1 MLTRRELL
9 HDAATVLAAVALR
22 DLAFSNA
29 ARAQAQSATD
39 ISRWPRVVQS
49 QIGVAFQHPPGWTVR
64 VQETGM
70 AGAAEGRDG
79 LTGARGWGQLVTVRE
94 GTSSAQLITVLAA
107 NLGQAIHGFR
117 TVDAVRLS
125 TTPDLSAL
133 RFSFPYVDGVRKG
146 TLIMSVKKGGAI
158 ALGFDAPAA
167 AYAARLDEMTSM
179 IGTFR
184 WFESSL
190 RLEKV
195 SEPRERA
202 FSIMRPAGWRADLKV
217 IRPQVDAGLT
227 IVMSD
232 PTGAMTVEVSRPRLP
247 MFAAPGAG
255 APDLLGPEGGTYP
268 LGQRWGWEPLLV
280 RRHLPGRTYL
290 RDFLIPMLKRTRPGL
305 QLAGLGDRH
314 DMMFSPEAGLARAFG
329 GSAAGGEAEYVWTD
343 RNGVRRR
350 GRAVGQTI
358 HMPYPDPRAP
368 AFWYVPRLLLAEA
381 PEPQFNTAVA
391 AMITANASLAIDPH
405 WLAAEIKGSRDRWRI
420 INETEQIL
428 WNKYQ
433 EAVQYRQKTAYD
445 AAEKWD
451 QTIRHTFAGSSDFG
465 SYVPYGADRIMTSDG
480 RIVPVIE
487 LGGQSVDQWMK
498 DNPTGYLKKAW

>member
-22 DLAFSNA
+22 DLVFPDTAG
-29 ARAQAQSATD
+29 AQAQYAPD
-39 ISRWPRVVQS
+39 ISRWTRIVQS
-49 QIGVAFQHPPGWTVR
+49 QIGIAFQHPPGWTVR
-64 VQETGM
+64 VQESGM

-79 LTGARGWGQLVTVRE
+79 LTGARAWGQLISVRE
-94 GTSSAQLITVLAA
+94 GTSSAQLVTVLAA
-107 NLGQAIHGFR
+107 NLSQIVHGFQ
-117 TVDAVRLS
+117 TVEAVRLS
-125 TTPDLSAL
+125 TNPDLSAL
-133 RFSFPYVDGVRKG
+133 RFSFPYVDGARKG
-146 TLIMSVKKGGAI
+146 TLIMSVKKGGAV

-167 AYAARLDEMTSM
+167 VYAARLGEMTSM

-195 SEPRERA
+195 TEPRERA
-202 FSIMRPAGWRADLKV
+202 FSIMRPSGWRADLKV
-217 IRPQVDAGLT
+217 IRPQVDAGLSLA
-227 IVMSD
+227 MSD
-232 PTGAMTVEVSRPRLP
+232 PTGALTVEISRPRTPL
-247 MFAAPGAG
+247 FAAPGTIAG
-255 APDLLGPEGGTYP
+255 LLGPEGSTYP

-280 RRHLPGRTYL
+280 HRHLPGRAYL
-290 RDFLIPMLKRTRPGL
+290 RDFLVPLLMRTRPGL
-305 QLAGLGDRH
+305 QLAGLGNRP

-350 GRAVGQTI
+350 GRAVAQTI
-358 HMPYPDPRAP
+358 HTPPPDPRAP

-391 AMITANASLAIDPH
+391 AMITANASLAINPH
-405 WLAAEIKGSRDRWRI
+405 WLAAEIQGARDRWRI

-428 WNKYQ
+428 WSKYQ
-433 EAVQYRQKTAYD
+433 EAVQYRQKAAYD
-445 AAEKWD
+445 AADKWD

-465 SYVPYGADRIMTSDG
+465 SYVPYSADRIMTSDG

-487 LGGQSVDQWMK
+487 LGGQSVEQWMK
-498 DNPTGYLKKAW
+498 DNPTGYLQKAW